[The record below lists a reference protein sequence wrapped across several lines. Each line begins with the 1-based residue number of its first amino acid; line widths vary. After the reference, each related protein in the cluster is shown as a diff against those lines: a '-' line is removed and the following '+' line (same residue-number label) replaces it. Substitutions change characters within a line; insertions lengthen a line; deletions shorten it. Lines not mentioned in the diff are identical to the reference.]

1 MGQPL
6 PSAQVK
12 DLLEDL
18 FAVSDHQRDEDE
30 KGRGRDEE
38 LEGELGI
45 VIVERQEEP
54 DLVADE
60 PRPDAEDDRID
71 PSELF
76 VVVHDCPT
84 NRRPPSSRARTRNG
98 GSGFLGC
105 CPGDWERGGERAGA
119 KRGRQGWGGCPG
131 TKARAQMVAPS
142 KRERRPP
149 SSQELLVPP

>member
-12 DLLEDL
+12 DLLQDL

-76 VVVHDCPT
+76 VVVHDAQPT
-84 NRRPPSSRARTRNG
+84 GDPIIASPYQKWWKWIHWVMTMRIRNAR
-98 GSGFLGC
+98 
-105 CPGDWERGGERAGA
+105 
-119 KRGRQGWGGCPG
+119 
-131 TKARAQMVAPS
+131 
-142 KRERRPP
+142 
-149 SSQELLVPP
+149 